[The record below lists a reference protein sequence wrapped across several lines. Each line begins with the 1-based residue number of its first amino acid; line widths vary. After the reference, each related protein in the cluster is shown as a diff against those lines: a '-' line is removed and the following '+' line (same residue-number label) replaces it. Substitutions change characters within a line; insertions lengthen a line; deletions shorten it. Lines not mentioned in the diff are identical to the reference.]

1 MFYLISFLGQF
12 IGWFIANRT
21 EEELKDGRKYF
32 LILTNLL
39 IVLLIIF
46 SVYYSFNV
54 YLLIMGLI
62 IGFFINKEYL
72 FFSVLA
78 MRNDVLLN
86 SLIFIYGLPYG
97 SLNYNSIKVLFMNIL
112 LFFIPFLLLFFDINF
127 YSLGAGGLLGVLI
140 KRIYL
145 YIKEEK

>member
-21 EEELKDGRKYF
+21 EEELKDGNKYF
-32 LILTNLL
+32 LVLTNLL
-39 IVLLIIF
+39 IVSLILF
-46 SVYYSFNV
+46 SIYYSFNI
-54 YLLIMGLI
+54 YLLIIGLI
-62 IGFFINKEYL
+62 IGFFINREYL

-97 SLNYNSIKVLFMNIL
+97 SLNYKSIKVLFMNIL
-112 LFFIPFLLLFFDINF
+112 FFFIPFLLLLFDINF
-127 YSLGAGGLLGVLI
+127 YSLGAGGLLGILV

-145 YIKEEK
+145 YIK

>member
-1 MFYLISFLGQF
+1 MLYLVSFLGQF

-21 EEELKDGRKYF
+21 EEELKDGKRYF
-32 LILTNLL
+32 LVLTNLL
-39 IVLLIIF
+39 IASLIIF
-46 SVYYSFNV
+46 SIYYSFNI
-54 YLLIMGLI
+54 YLLIIGLI

-97 SLNYNSIKVLFMNIL
+97 SLNYKSIKVLFMNIL
-112 LFFIPFLLLFFDINF
+112 FFFIPFLLLLFDINF
-127 YSLGAGGLLGVLI
+127 YSLGAGGLLGILI
-140 KRIYL
+140 KRISL
-145 YIKEEK
+145 YIK

>member
-32 LILTNLL
+32 LVLTNLL
-39 IVLLIIF
+39 IASLIIF
-46 SVYYSFNV
+46 SIYYSFNI
-54 YLLIMGLI
+54 YLLIIGLI

-97 SLNYNSIKVLFMNIL
+97 SLNYKSIKILFMNIP
-112 LFFIPFLLLFFDINF
+112 LFFIPFLLLFLNINF
-127 YSLGAGGLLGVLI
+127 YSLGAGGLLGILV

-145 YIKEEK
+145 YIK

>member
-32 LILTNLL
+32 LVLTNLL
-39 IVLLIIF
+39 IASLIIF
-46 SVYYSFNV
+46 SIYYSFNI
-54 YLLIMGLI
+54 YLLIIGLI
-62 IGFFINKEYL
+62 IGFFINREYL

-97 SLNYNSIKVLFMNIL
+97 SLNYKSIKILFMNIP
-112 LFFIPFLLLFFDINF
+112 LFFIPFLLLFLNINF
-127 YSLGAGGLLGVLI
+127 YSLGAGGLLGILV

-145 YIKEEK
+145 YIK

>member
-21 EEELKDGRKYF
+21 EEELKDGNKYF
-32 LILTNLL
+32 LVLTNLL
-39 IVLLIIF
+39 IVSLILF
-46 SVYYSFNV
+46 SIYYSFNI
-54 YLLIMGLI
+54 YLLIIGLI
-62 IGFFINKEYL
+62 IGFFINREYL

-97 SLNYNSIKVLFMNIL
+97 SLNYKSIKILFMNIP
-112 LFFIPFLLLFFDINF
+112 LFFIPFLLLFLNINF
-127 YSLGAGGLLGVLI
+127 YSLGAGGLLGILV

-145 YIKEEK
+145 YIK